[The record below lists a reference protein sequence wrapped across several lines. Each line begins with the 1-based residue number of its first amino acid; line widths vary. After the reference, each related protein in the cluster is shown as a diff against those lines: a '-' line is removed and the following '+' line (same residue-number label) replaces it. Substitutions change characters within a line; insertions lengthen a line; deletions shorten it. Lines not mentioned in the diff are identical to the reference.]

1 MDLRNIGKGLL
12 SLMGAT
18 VFSLAISSSQAQT
31 VGYFTDFDVANTLPA
46 SSITANSLTPLR
58 ISDITTF
65 AFNSVKI
72 VLIDE
77 TSNAGYSAGLS
88 GRFAALET
96 YVTNGGILVVHDRS
110 TGNTSN
116 ALLPGNY
123 NTQLVR
129 GLHSDINV
137 VTSGNLLING
147 PFGTITNNNLD
158 GGNSSSHGY
167 ATIGV
172 LPAGAV
178 NYLTDGSG
186 PAGNSVGFSYSLGSG
201 FVYFS
206 SIPLDF
212 YRGGG
217 SAFDTI
223 YGNNVIAL
231 ANNFSRTSTS
241 VPEPGSVA
249 LLVATG
255 SASVFAFK
263 RSRRNM
269 KK

>member
-1 MDLRNIGKGLL
+1 MNFRNFGKGLL
-12 SLMGAT
+12 SMMGAT

-31 VGYFTDFDVANTLPA
+31 VGYFTDFNATTTAPS
-46 SSITANSLTPLR
+46 SSITANSLTALQ
-58 ISDITTF
+58 INDITTF

-77 TSNAGYSAGLS
+77 TSNVGYSAGLS
-88 GRFAALET
+88 GRFADLQT

-116 ALLPGNY
+116 ALLPGHY

-129 GLHSDINV
+129 ALDSDINV

-147 PFGTITNNNLD
+147 PFGTITNTNLD

-167 ATIGV
+167 ATLGL

-178 NYLTDGSG
+178 NYLTDGAG

-206 SIPLDF
+206 GIPLDF

-231 ANNFSRTSTS
+231 ANSFVSTST
-241 VPEPGSVA
+241 VPEPGSIA

-255 SASVFAFK
+255 SASLFAFK
-263 RSRRNM
+263 RTRRRL